1 MRIAIVGASGNIGF
15 HLVRELAADRRVE
28 EVVAIARRPPPGSPS
43 RGRPSRGRPSS
54 GVPSSGVQRGKV
66 RWLAL
71 DVARP
76 GAFGEL
82 EKAFRGCASVVHL
95 AWLIQPERATVRTE
109 ATNVAGSERVFA
121 AALATGVPAL
131 VYASSV
137 GAYHPRESH
146 RPVDENW
153 PITGIETS
161 PYSVQKV
168 AVEHLLDSLEADH
181 PGIRVSRLRPAIVLS
196 AAAAQSQ
203 ARYFLGPLA
212 PLGLLRLLG
221 AGEGRLPVVPAVR
234 GLTFQVVH
242 SRDAAAAFAAAAT
255 SPAARGAYN
264 IAADPPITPE
274 TLPDMLGGRGI
285 PLPPAL
291 LRAAVGAAY
300 RARLA
305 PVSPGWIDLARGVPL
320 MDTGRARRELG
331 WVPAVATSTV
341 LREWLVGVS
350 TGRGDETPVLRGAA
364 GWLDHAR
371 GARRALSGRG
381 GGRI

>member
-1 MRIAIVGASGNIGF
+1 MRVAIVGASGNIGY
-15 HLVRELAADRRVE
+15 HLVRELATDPRVD
-28 EVVAIARRPPPGSPS
+28 EVVAIARRPPPGPPSAGSPS
-43 RGRPSRGRPSS
+43 AEPPSAGRPRAR
-54 GVPSSGVQRGKV
+54 V

-95 AWLIQPERATVRTE
+95 AWLIQPERATVVTE

-137 GAYHPRESH
+137 GAYRPRESP

-153 PITGIETS
+153 PTTGIETS

-168 AVEHLLDSLEADH
+168 AVERLLDSLEADH

-212 PLGLLRLLG
+212 PPGLLRRLG

-234 GLTFQVVH
+234 GLMFQVVH
-242 SRDAAAAFAAAAT
+242 SRDAAVAFASAAL
-255 SPAARGAYN
+255 SPTARGAYN
-264 IAADPPITPE
+264 VAADPPVTPR
-274 TLPDMLGGRGI
+274 TLPDMLGARGI

-305 PVSPGWIDLARGVPL
+305 PVSPGWIDLARGAPI
-320 MDTGRARRELG
+320 MDTRRARRELG
-331 WVPAVATSTV
+331 WAPVLSTSTV
-341 LREWLVGVS
+341 LRDWLVGAGA
-350 TGRGDETPVLRGAA
+350 GRGEQTPVLRGAA

-371 GARRALSGRG
+371 GARRALSGRS

>member
-1 MRIAIVGASGNIGF
+1 MRVAIVGASGNIGY
-15 HLVRELAADRRVE
+15 HLVRELATDPRVD
-28 EVVAIARRPPPGSPS
+28 EVVAIARRPPPGPPS
-43 RGRPSRGRPSS
+43 AEPSSAGRPRA
-54 GVPSSGVQRGKV
+54 KV

-95 AWLIQPERATVRTE
+95 AWLIQPERATVVTE

-137 GAYHPRESH
+137 GAYRPRESP

-153 PITGIETS
+153 PTTGIETS

-168 AVEHLLDSLEADH
+168 AVERLLDSLEADH

-212 PLGLLRLLG
+212 PPGLLRRLG

-234 GLTFQVVH
+234 GLMFQVVH
-242 SRDAAAAFAAAAT
+242 SRDAAVAFASAAL
-255 SPAARGAYN
+255 SPTARGAYN
-264 IAADPPITPE
+264 VAADPPVTPR
-274 TLPDMLGGRGI
+274 TLPDMLGARGI

-305 PVSPGWIDLARGVPL
+305 PVSPGWIDLARGAPI

-331 WVPAVATSTV
+331 WAPVLSTSTV
-341 LREWLVGVS
+341 LRDWLVGAGS
-350 TGRGDETPVLRGAA
+350 GRGEQTPVLRGAA

-371 GARRALSGRG
+371 GARRALSGRS

>member
-1 MRIAIVGASGNIGF
+1 MRVAIVGASGNIGF
-15 HLVRELAADRRVE
+15 HLVRELEADRRVE
-28 EVVAIARRPPPGSPS
+28 EIVAIARRPPPGPQ
-43 RGRPSRGRPSS
+43 P
-54 GVPSSGVQRGKV
+54 GKV

-71 DVARP
+71 DVSRP

-95 AWLIQPERATVRTE
+95 AWLIQPERATVVTE

-131 VYASSV
+131 VHASSV
-137 GAYHPRESH
+137 GAYRPRGKDQ
-146 RPVDENW
+146 PVDENW
-153 PITGIETS
+153 PTTGIETS

-168 AVEHLLDSLEADH
+168 TVERLLDSLEADH

-196 AAAAQSQ
+196 ASAAQSQ

-212 PLGLLRLLG
+212 PPGLLRRLG
-221 AGEGRLPVVPAVR
+221 AGAGRLPVVPAVR

-242 SRDAAAAFAAAAT
+242 SSDAAAAFAAAAT
-255 SPAARGAYN
+255 SGDARGAYN
-264 IAADPPITPE
+264 IAVDPPVTPD
-274 TLPDMLGGRGI
+274 TLPAMLGGRAV

-291 LRAAVGAAY
+291 VRASVSVAY

-305 PVSPGWIDLARGVPL
+305 PVSPGWIDLARGVPI

-331 WVPAVATSTV
+331 WLPCIDTTAV
-341 LREWLVGVS
+341 LRDWLVGAG
-350 TGRGDETPVLRGAA
+350 TGRGAETPVLRGAA

-371 GARRALSGRG
+371 GARRALSGRS